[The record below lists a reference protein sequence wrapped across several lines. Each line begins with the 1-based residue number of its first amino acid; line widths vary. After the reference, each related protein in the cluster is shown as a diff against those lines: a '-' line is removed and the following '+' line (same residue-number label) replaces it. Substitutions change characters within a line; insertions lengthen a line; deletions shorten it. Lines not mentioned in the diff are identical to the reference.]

1 MDFQNWLKVLLPNL
15 VIDEKKEKK
24 KQKKKNKKQ
33 NKTKKK
39 RKKSAYVFC
48 GYTSQIVWV
57 EYPPKIK

>member
-24 KQKKKNKKQ
+24 KAKKEKQKTKQ
-33 NKTKKK
+33 NKKK

>member
-1 MDFQNWLKVLLPNL
+1 MK
-15 VIDEKKEKK
+15 KKEKK
-24 KQKKKNKKQ
+24 KAKKEKQKTKQ
-33 NKTKKK
+33 NKKK

>member
-1 MDFQNWLKVLLPNL
+1 M
-15 VIDEKKEKK
+15 KKKRKK